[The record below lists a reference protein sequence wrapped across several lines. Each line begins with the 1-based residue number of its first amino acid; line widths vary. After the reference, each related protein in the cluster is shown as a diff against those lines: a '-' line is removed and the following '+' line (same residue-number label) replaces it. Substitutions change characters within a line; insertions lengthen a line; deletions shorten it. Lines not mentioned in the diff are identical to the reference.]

1 MGKECCGFGHREVFE
16 NLTERLD
23 KAIQQAIEEGCVY
36 FYTGGMGEFDNLF
49 SSAVRRAKKRYPNIK
64 LICVKPYMTNEINEN
79 HNHYSGLYYDDV
91 IIPTELAGVH
101 YKTIIYNRNQWLV
114 DQSNI
119 IIGYIKRNYGGA
131 YKAIKY
137 AERMNKTVICVG
149 DDIE

>member
-1 MGKECCGFGHREVFE
+1 M
-16 NLTERLD
+16 
-23 KAIQQAIEEGCVY
+23 
-36 FYTGGMGEFDNLF
+36 F

-64 LICVKPYMTNEINEN
+64 LICVKPYMTNEINKN

-91 IIPTELAGVH
+91 IIPSVLAGVH
-101 YKTIIYNRNQWLV
+101 YKAAISKRNQWLV

-119 IIGYIKRNYGGA
+119 IIGYIKGNYGGA

-137 AERMNKTVICVG
+137 AKSENKRTICLG